1 MEFIY
6 DICPVCGSKN
16 IKVISKENVEED
28 TIYSYVCSSCNETF
42 SSLSKRNKYIQKSK
56 VETSNISNATNK
68 KDAKAI
74 FKSPLFIQY
83 TCYRKKHI
91 CSLSTYNPQKWMKTK
106 TWPLYH

>member
-6 DICPVCGSKN
+6 DICPICGSKN

-56 VETSNISNATNK
+56 
-68 KDAKAI
+68 
-74 FKSPLFIQY
+74 
-83 TCYRKKHI
+83 RKCSHI
-91 CSLSTYNPQKWMKTK
+91 IKQIEK
-106 TWPLYH
+106 